1 MTIKIIKAVNLQP
14 LMCFIF
20 ILFSYSFFY
29 IYIYCTSDFNTGV
42 THAFRNSIRLL
53 EEICAPRGSLASVVL
68 RCGRRWWRSS
78 CLLSSW
84 SSCFC
89 GESNRLLNKGI
100 SSLCFFLPCLLE
112 FRSPPPPLSP
122 PPLCYYS
129 IFVIYCPPLPPTPP
143 FKALF

>member
-1 MTIKIIKAVNLQP
+1 MFYLH
-14 LMCFIF
+14 FIF
-20 ILFSYSFFY
+20 IFLLLYIY

-42 THAFRNSIRLL
+42 THAFGNSIRLL

-100 SSLCFFLPCLLE
+100 SSLCFPPMFI
-112 FRSPPPPLSP
+112 RVQISPPLLFLLLLSVITVFLSFTA
-122 PPLCYYS
+122 PLCLPH
-129 IFVIYCPPLPPTPP
+129 PPSKPCFNLVKNSSLINT
-143 FKALF
+143 